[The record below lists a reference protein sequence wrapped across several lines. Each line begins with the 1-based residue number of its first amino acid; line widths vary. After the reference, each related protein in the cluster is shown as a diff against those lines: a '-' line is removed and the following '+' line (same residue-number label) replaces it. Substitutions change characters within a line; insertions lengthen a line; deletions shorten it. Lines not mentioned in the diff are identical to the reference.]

1 MSNLDLMERNEVNK
15 DSKGGTELLQ
25 ERLYGGD
32 IPRELLEKVQIV
44 FSRARDLDPDKK
56 KIYYCHDLPED
67 PESSR
72 LSDPMYR
79 KKFDKFVFVSNWQME
94 KYNEVRGVEYNRSTV
109 VKNSIVPIDT
119 TKRTKSDKIRLI
131 YHTTPHRG
139 LQLLVPAFIELC
151 KRHDDITLDVYSSFK
166 IYGWEERDEQYQELF
181 DICRNHPN
189 IKYHGTV
196 SNDEI
201 REALLSADIFA
212 YPSIWKETSC
222 LSLIEAMSA
231 GLLCIHPNL
240 AALSETSMGLTW
252 MYQWNEDANAHAG
265 GFMQVLHQGIEVM
278 RNQREAIEA
287 DLKLQKIQV
296 DRVHGWNNKANEWK
310 ALLESITK

>member
-1 MSNLDLMERNEVNK
+1 MSNRDLMERNEVNK

-139 LQLLVPAFIELC
+139 LQLLVPAFVELC

-166 IYGWEERDEQYQELF
+166 IYGWEQRDAQYQELF

>member
-1 MSNLDLMERNEVNK
+1 MSNFDLMERNEVNK

-94 KYNEVRGVEYNRSTV
+94 KYNEVRGVEYNKSTII
-109 VKNSIVPIDT
+109 KNSIVPIDT

-166 IYGWEERDEQYQELF
+166 IYGWEQRDEQYQELF

>member
-1 MSNLDLMERNEVNK
+1 
-15 DSKGGTELLQ
+15 
-25 ERLYGGD
+25 
-32 IPRELLEKVQIV
+32 
-44 FSRARDLDPDKK
+44 
-56 KIYYCHDLPED
+56 
-67 PESSR
+67 
-72 LSDPMYR
+72 
-79 KKFDKFVFVSNWQME
+79 
-94 KYNEVRGVEYNRSTV
+94 
-109 VKNSIVPIDT
+109 
-119 TKRTKSDKIRLI
+119 
-131 YHTTPHRG
+131 
-139 LQLLVPAFIELC
+139 
-151 KRHDDITLDVYSSFK
+151 
-166 IYGWEERDEQYQELF
+166 
-181 DICRNHPN
+181 
-189 IKYHGTV
+189 V

>member
-1 MSNLDLMERNEVNK
+1 MSNFDLMERNEVNK

-109 VKNSIVPIDT
+109 IKNSIVPIDT

-139 LQLLVPAFIELC
+139 LQLLVPAFVELC
-151 KRHDDITLDVYSSFK
+151 KRHNDITLDVYSSFK
-166 IYGWEERDEQYQELF
+166 IYGWEQRDAQYQELF

-310 ALLESITK
+310 ALLESITT

>member
-1 MSNLDLMERNEVNK
+1 MNNFDLMERNEVNK

-139 LQLLVPAFIELC
+139 LQLLVPAFVELC

-166 IYGWEERDEQYQELF
+166 IYGWEDRDAQYQELF

-310 ALLESITK
+310 ALLESITT

>member
-139 LQLLVPAFIELC
+139 LQLLVPAFVELC

-166 IYGWEERDEQYQELF
+166 IYGWEERDAQYQELF

>member
-1 MSNLDLMERNEVNK
+1 MSNFDLMERNEVNK

-94 KYNEVRGVEYNRSTV
+94 KYNEVRGVEYNKSTV
-109 VKNSIVPIDT
+109 IKNSIVPIDT

-139 LQLLVPAFIELC
+139 LQLLVPAFVELC

-166 IYGWEERDEQYQELF
+166 IYGWEQRDAQYQELF

-310 ALLESITK
+310 ALLESITT

>member
-1 MSNLDLMERNEVNK
+1 MSNFDLMERNEVNK

-79 KKFDKFVFVSNWQME
+79 KKFDKFIFVSNWQME

-109 VKNSIVPIDT
+109 IKNSIVPIDT

-139 LQLLVPAFIELC
+139 LQLLVPAFVELC

-166 IYGWEERDEQYQELF
+166 IYGWEQRDAQYQELF

-196 SNDEI
+196 SNNEI

-310 ALLESITK
+310 ALLESITT

>member
-1 MSNLDLMERNEVNK
+1 MERNEVNK

-166 IYGWEERDEQYQELF
+166 IYGWEQRDEQYQELF

>member
-1 MSNLDLMERNEVNK
+1 MSNFDLMERNEVNK

-32 IPRELLEKVQIV
+32 IPRELLEKIQIV

>member
-1 MSNLDLMERNEVNK
+1 MSNFDLMERNEVNK

-109 VKNSIVPIDT
+109 IKNSIVPIDT

-139 LQLLVPAFIELC
+139 LQLLVPAFVELC

-166 IYGWEERDEQYQELF
+166 IYGWEQRDAQYQELF

-201 REALLSADIFA
+201 REALLSADIYA

-310 ALLESITK
+310 ALLESITT

>member
-1 MSNLDLMERNEVNK
+1 MSNFDLMERNEVNK

-79 KKFDKFVFVSNWQME
+79 KKFDKFIFVSNWQME

-109 VKNSIVPIDT
+109 IKNSIVPIDT

-139 LQLLVPAFIELC
+139 LQLLVPAFVELC
-151 KRHDDITLDVYSSFK
+151 KRHNDITLDVYSSFK
-166 IYGWEERDEQYQELF
+166 IYGWEQRDAQYQELF

>member
-94 KYNEVRGVEYNRSTV
+94 KYNEVRGVEYNKSTII
-109 VKNSIVPIDT
+109 KNSIVPIDT

-139 LQLLVPAFIELC
+139 LQLLVPAFVELC
-151 KRHDDITLDVYSSFK
+151 KRHNDITLDVYSSFK
-166 IYGWEERDEQYQELF
+166 IYGWEQRDAQYQELF

-310 ALLESITK
+310 ALLESITT

>member
-1 MSNLDLMERNEVNK
+1 MERNEVNK

-94 KYNEVRGVEYNRSTV
+94 KYNEVRGVEYNKSTV
-109 VKNSIVPIDT
+109 IKNSIVPIDT

-139 LQLLVPAFIELC
+139 LQLLVPAFVELC

-166 IYGWEERDEQYQELF
+166 IYGWEQRDAQYQELF

-310 ALLESITK
+310 ALLESITT

>member
-1 MSNLDLMERNEVNK
+1 MSNFDLMERNEVNK

-166 IYGWEERDEQYQELF
+166 IYGWEQRDEQYQELF

>member
-1 MSNLDLMERNEVNK
+1 MERNEVNK

-139 LQLLVPAFIELC
+139 LQLLVPAFVELC

-166 IYGWEERDEQYQELF
+166 IYGWEQRDAQYQELF

-278 RNQREAIEA
+278 RNQREAIET

>member
-94 KYNEVRGVEYNRSTV
+94 KYNEVRGVEYNKSTII
-109 VKNSIVPIDT
+109 KNSIVPIDT
-119 TKRTKSDKIRLI
+119 TNRTKSDKIRLI

-139 LQLLVPAFIELC
+139 LQLLVPAFVELC

-166 IYGWEERDEQYQELF
+166 IYGWEQRDAQYQELF

-310 ALLESITK
+310 ALLESIIK

>member
-1 MSNLDLMERNEVNK
+1 MSNFDLMERNEVNK

-139 LQLLVPAFIELC
+139 LQLLVPAFVELC

-166 IYGWEERDEQYQELF
+166 IYGWEDRDAQYQELF

-310 ALLESITK
+310 ALLEAKTK

>member
-1 MSNLDLMERNEVNK
+1 MSNFDLMERNEVNK

-94 KYNEVRGVEYNRSTV
+94 KYNEVRGVEYNKSTII
-109 VKNSIVPIDT
+109 KNSIVPIDAN
-119 TKRTKSDKIRLI
+119 KRTKSDKIRLI

-139 LQLLVPAFIELC
+139 LQLLVPAFVELC

-166 IYGWEERDEQYQELF
+166 IYGWEDRDAQYQELF

>member
-1 MSNLDLMERNEVNK
+1 MSNFDLMERNEVNK

-79 KKFDKFVFVSNWQME
+79 KKFDKFIFVSNWQME

-109 VKNSIVPIDT
+109 IKNSIVPIDT

-139 LQLLVPAFIELC
+139 LQLLVPAFVELC

-166 IYGWEERDEQYQELF
+166 IYGWEQRDAQYQELF

-310 ALLESITK
+310 ALLESITT

>member
-139 LQLLVPAFIELC
+139 LQLLVPAFVELC

-166 IYGWEERDEQYQELF
+166 IYGWEQRDAQYQELF

-310 ALLESITK
+310 ALLESIIK

>member
-1 MSNLDLMERNEVNK
+1 
-15 DSKGGTELLQ
+15 
-25 ERLYGGD
+25 
-32 IPRELLEKVQIV
+32 
-44 FSRARDLDPDKK
+44 
-56 KIYYCHDLPED
+56 
-67 PESSR
+67 
-72 LSDPMYR
+72 MYR

-166 IYGWEERDEQYQELF
+166 IYGWEQRDEQYQELF

>member
-1 MSNLDLMERNEVNK
+1 MSNFDLMERNEVNK

-109 VKNSIVPIDT
+109 IKNSIVPIDT

-139 LQLLVPAFIELC
+139 LQLLVPAFVELC

-166 IYGWEERDEQYQELF
+166 IYGWEQRDAQYQELF

-201 REALLSADIFA
+201 REALLSADILA

-310 ALLESITK
+310 ALLESIIK

>member
-1 MSNLDLMERNEVNK
+1 
-15 DSKGGTELLQ
+15 
-25 ERLYGGD
+25 LYGGD

-109 VKNSIVPIDT
+109 VKNSIVPINT

-139 LQLLVPAFIELC
+139 LQLLVPAFVELC

-166 IYGWEERDEQYQELF
+166 IYGWEDRDAQYQELF

>member
-1 MSNLDLMERNEVNK
+1 MSNFDLMERNEVNK

-94 KYNEVRGVEYNRSTV
+94 RYNEVRGVEYNKSTV
-109 VKNSIVPIDT
+109 IKNSIVPIDT

-139 LQLLVPAFIELC
+139 LQLLVPAFVELC

-166 IYGWEERDEQYQELF
+166 IYGWEQRDAQYQELF

>member
-139 LQLLVPAFIELC
+139 LQLLVPAFVELC

-166 IYGWEERDEQYQELF
+166 IYGWEQRDAQYQELF

-278 RNQREAIEA
+278 RNQREAIET

>member
-109 VKNSIVPIDT
+109 IKNSIVPIDT

-139 LQLLVPAFIELC
+139 LQLLVPAFVELC
-151 KRHDDITLDVYSSFK
+151 KRHNDITLDVYSSFK
-166 IYGWEERDEQYQELF
+166 IYGWEQRDAQYQELF

>member
-1 MSNLDLMERNEVNK
+1 MSNLDLMERNEVNEN
-15 DSKGGTELLQ
+15 SKGGTELLQ

-44 FSRARDLDPDKK
+44 FSRARELTPDKK

-94 KYNEVRGVEYNRSTV
+94 KYNDVRGVEYHRSAV
-109 VKNSIVPIDT
+109 IKNSIVPIDVT
-119 TKRTKSDKIRLI
+119 NRTKSDKIRLI

-139 LQLLVPAFIELC
+139 LQLLIPAFIELC
-151 KRHDDITLDVYSSFK
+151 KTHNDIVLDVYSSFK
-166 IYGWEERDEQYQELF
+166 IYGWEQRDEQYKDLF

-189 IKYHGTV
+189 INYHGTV

-201 REALLSADIFA
+201 RKALLNADIFA

-252 MYQWNEDANAHAG
+252 MYQYNEDPNNHAG

-278 RNQREAIEA
+278 RNKREAIEA

-296 DRVHGWNNKANEWK
+296 DRAHGWNHKMNEWK

>member
-1 MSNLDLMERNEVNK
+1 MSNFDLMERNEVNK

-139 LQLLVPAFIELC
+139 LQLLVPAFVELC

-166 IYGWEERDEQYQELF
+166 IYGWEQRDEQYQELF

-265 GFMQVLHQGIEVM
+265 GFMQVLHHGIEVM

>member
-1 MSNLDLMERNEVNK
+1 MERNEVNK

-32 IPRELLEKVQIV
+32 IPRELLEKIQIV

>member
-139 LQLLVPAFIELC
+139 LQLLVPAFVELC
-151 KRHDDITLDVYSSFK
+151 KRHNDITLDVYSSFK
-166 IYGWEERDEQYQELF
+166 IYGWEQRDAQYQELF

>member
-139 LQLLVPAFIELC
+139 LQLLVPAFVELC

-166 IYGWEERDEQYQELF
+166 IYGWEDRDAQYQELF

-310 ALLESITK
+310 ALLESIIK

>member
-1 MSNLDLMERNEVNK
+1 MERNEVNK

-94 KYNEVRGVEYNRSTV
+94 KYNEVRGVEYNKSTII
-109 VKNSIVPIDT
+109 KNSIVPIDT

-139 LQLLVPAFIELC
+139 LQLLVPAFVELC
-151 KRHDDITLDVYSSFK
+151 KRHNDITLDVYSSFK
-166 IYGWEERDEQYQELF
+166 IYGWEQRDAQYQELF

-310 ALLESITK
+310 ALLESITT

>member
-1 MSNLDLMERNEVNK
+1 MSNFDLMERNEVNK

-94 KYNEVRGVEYNRSTV
+94 KYNEVRGVEYNKSTV
-109 VKNSIVPIDT
+109 IKNSIVPIDT

-166 IYGWEERDEQYQELF
+166 IYGWEQRDAQYQELF

-310 ALLESITK
+310 ALLESITT

>member
-1 MSNLDLMERNEVNK
+1 MSNFDLMERNEVNK

-109 VKNSIVPIDT
+109 IKNSIVPIDT

-139 LQLLVPAFIELC
+139 LQLLVPAFVELC
-151 KRHDDITLDVYSSFK
+151 KRHNDITLDVYSSFK
-166 IYGWEERDEQYQELF
+166 IYGWEQRDAQYQELF

>member
-1 MSNLDLMERNEVNK
+1 MERNEVNK

-139 LQLLVPAFIELC
+139 LQLLVPAFVELC

-166 IYGWEERDEQYQELF
+166 IYGWEQRDEQYQELF

>member
-1 MSNLDLMERNEVNK
+1 MSNFDLMERNEVNK

-79 KKFDKFVFVSNWQME
+79 KKFDKFIFVSNWQME
-94 KYNEVRGVEYNRSTV
+94 KYNEVRGVEYNKSTV
-109 VKNSIVPIDT
+109 IKNSIVPIDT

-139 LQLLVPAFIELC
+139 LQLLVPAFVELC

-166 IYGWEERDEQYQELF
+166 IYGWEQRDAQYQELF

-310 ALLESITK
+310 ALLESITT

>member
-139 LQLLVPAFIELC
+139 LQLLVPAFVELC
-151 KRHDDITLDVYSSFK
+151 KRHNDITLDVYSSFK
-166 IYGWEERDEQYQELF
+166 IYGWEDRDAQYQELF

-310 ALLESITK
+310 ALLESITT

>member
-139 LQLLVPAFIELC
+139 LQLLVPAFVELC

-166 IYGWEERDEQYQELF
+166 IYGWEDRDAQYQELF